1 VWRNFY
7 KLVLNKDPPKDLKPK
22 KTKPDLRVPTLEEVR
37 KTLNA
42 VRDNYALYTFYRL
55 LLESGG
61 REREALKVL
70 SNYDEKNEINEDG
83 FSIYVLNWVRG
94 QKKSFYIFHITP
106 IKN

>member
-1 VWRNFY
+1 
-7 KLVLNKDPPKDLKPK
+7 VLNKDPPKDLKPE

-42 VRDNYALYTFYRL
+42 VKDNCTLYTFYRL

-70 SNYDEKNEINEDG
+70 SYYDEKNEINEDG
-83 FSIYVLNWVRG
+83 FSSYVLNWVRG